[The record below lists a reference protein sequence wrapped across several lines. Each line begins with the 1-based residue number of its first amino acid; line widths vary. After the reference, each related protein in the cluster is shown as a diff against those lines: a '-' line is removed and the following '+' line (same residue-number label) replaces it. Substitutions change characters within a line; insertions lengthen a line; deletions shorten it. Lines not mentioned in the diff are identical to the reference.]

1 MKAFVDSSVW
11 FAAAN
16 KKDRNNTAAVRLLGL
31 HDNLLTSNLVVT
43 ETWLL
48 INSRACFAD
57 AKGFWGSMRKSPV
70 MIAQVLPEDMEQAWT
85 VAEHFSDQRFSLIDC
100 SSFVLME
107 RLGVNRVISFDND
120 FVIYRYG
127 PARDRAFE
135 VLR

>member
-1 MKAFVDSSVW
+1 MKVFVDSSVW

-16 KKDRNNTAAVRLLGL
+16 KRDSNNAAAVHLLRQP
-31 HDNLLTSNLVVT
+31 DDLLTSNLIVT

-48 INSRACFAD
+48 INSRTGFAD
-57 AKGFWGSMRKSPV
+57 AQTFWGRMRRSTV
-70 MIAQVLPEDMEQAWT
+70 HVAQVLPGDMEQAWA
-85 VAEHFSDQRFSLIDC
+85 VAEHYSDQRFSLIDC

-107 RLGVNRVISFDND
+107 RLGITRAISFDND

-127 PARDRAFE
+127 AGRDRAFE